1 MTDPRD
7 RPPLTWTKV
16 KIVKSTIDN
25 FAIQIQKS
33 DGQWPKYSFQM
44 MRNLGV
50 DPTKPELGD
59 RLAPFFSVRI
69 DRDGSLIRVTRLHT
83 DALDELVLEAEEWV
97 RDDAQKALDRKLK
110 AESRRV

>member
-16 KIVKSTIDN
+16 KVVKSLIDN
-25 FAIQIQKS
+25 LAIQIQKS
-33 DGQWPKYSFQM
+33 DGPWPHRYSIQM
-44 MRNLGV
+44 MRNLGP
-50 DPTKPELGD
+50 DPVRPELGD

-69 DRDGSLIRVTRLHT
+69 DRDGSLVRISKMNT

-97 RDDAQKALDRKLK
+97 REDAQKALDARNQ
-110 AESRRV
+110 RRV